1 MHYRKKKT
9 GKKRTW
15 MWGDFPATKK
25 ERKTCSGQ
33 STLSHC
39 MMSMMKAVSRF
50 WHEYQLKVAALVLL
64 SSVNTTKYFL
74 FNKNAL
80 GLKGSL
86 SILRAF
92 WRRQHGRKT
101 KNKKKQTNPNSL
113 FAVWL
118 ALLGEIDVITLW
130 LYATLQVLGGF
141 YLFIFISAHTHDFLP
156 WVNAAV
162 LCSS

>member
-1 MHYRKKKT
+1 MHYWKKKT

-15 MWGDFPATKK
+15 MWGDFLRQKK

-64 SSVNTTKYFL
+64 SSVKTTKYFL

-92 WRRQHGRKT
+92 WRRQHGRGRKT
-101 KNKKKQTNPNSL
+101 KNQKNNKPKQPVCCLRRPPWRDWCHHS
-113 FAVWL
+113 L
-118 ALLGEIDVITLW
+118 ALCYLAGSWWV
-130 LYATLQVLGGF
+130 
-141 YLFIFISAHTHDFLP
+141 LFIYLHFCTHTWLL
-156 WVNAAV
+156 AV
-162 LCSS
+162 S